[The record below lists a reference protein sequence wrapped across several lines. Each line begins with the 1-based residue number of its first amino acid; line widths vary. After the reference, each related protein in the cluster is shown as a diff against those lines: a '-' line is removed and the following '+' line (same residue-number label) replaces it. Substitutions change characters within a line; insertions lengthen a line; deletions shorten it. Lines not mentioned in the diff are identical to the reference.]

1 VQVGLGGTSTVAAIV
16 STAITVAMIEKIQE
30 TAPLIILQQIALIK

>member
-1 VQVGLGGTSTVAAIV
+1 VEHPLLPSFAIV

-30 TAPLIILQQIALIK
+30 NAPLIILQQIALIK